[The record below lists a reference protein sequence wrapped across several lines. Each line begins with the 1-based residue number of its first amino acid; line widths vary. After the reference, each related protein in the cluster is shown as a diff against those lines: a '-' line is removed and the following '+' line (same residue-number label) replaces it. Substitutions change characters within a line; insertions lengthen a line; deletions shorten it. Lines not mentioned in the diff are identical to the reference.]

1 MITKDSTETPATVEV
16 SVEAENNIISP
27 LSYEDFNI
35 NGFGYSN
42 YVDLYG
48 AGNGYEDV
56 ERISIMTT
64 NCTAYTEYPDQMS
77 SDTETSRGIKLG
89 DSREQVIAAYG
100 EPRNEVVYRSK
111 AYNHDGLENWISK
124 DRLVSD
130 LLKECKKMNTSLK
143 DELMDLHI
151 NESGLQKI
159 LDKLNKYVSSL
170 SSTKEMSFSKLNE
183 LEKQC
188 KEILNDYDLYKNTS
202 RKTLLTLILKD
213 KVMIVLYILVLLIII
228 ATVTAYMLHI

>member
-1 MITKDSTETPATVEV
+1 MKGTKIMSVFQLFGNLILGISGGIISGIIVSRIFLIQGDFQNQINSFELLLRKLGYTSGMLFGIRTVQEFSYDSDIKMHNEMKKEGISTEEEYYKAH
-16 SVEAENNIISP
+16 I
-27 LSYEDFNI
+27 
-35 NGFGYSN
+35 
-42 YVDLYG
+42 
-48 AGNGYEDV
+48 DV
-56 ERISIMTT
+56 
-64 NCTAYTEYPDQMS
+64 
-77 SDTETSRGIKLG
+77 
-89 DSREQVIAAYG
+89 
-100 EPRNEVVYRSK
+100 
-111 AYNHDGLENWISK
+111 NWISK

-143 DELMDLHI
+143 NELMDLHI

-183 LEKQC
+183 LEKQR

>member
-1 MITKDSTETPATVEV
+1 MKGTKIMSVFQLFWNLILGISGGIISGIIVSRIFLIQGDFQNQEFSYDSDIKMHNEMEKEGISTEEEYYKAH
-16 SVEAENNIISP
+16 I
-27 LSYEDFNI
+27 
-35 NGFGYSN
+35 
-42 YVDLYG
+42 
-48 AGNGYEDV
+48 DV
-56 ERISIMTT
+56 
-64 NCTAYTEYPDQMS
+64 
-77 SDTETSRGIKLG
+77 
-89 DSREQVIAAYG
+89 
-100 EPRNEVVYRSK
+100 
-111 AYNHDGLENWISK
+111 NWISK

>member
-1 MITKDSTETPATVEV
+1 MEKEGISTEEEYYKAH
-16 SVEAENNIISP
+16 I
-27 LSYEDFNI
+27 
-35 NGFGYSN
+35 
-42 YVDLYG
+42 
-48 AGNGYEDV
+48 DV
-56 ERISIMTT
+56 
-64 NCTAYTEYPDQMS
+64 
-77 SDTETSRGIKLG
+77 
-89 DSREQVIAAYG
+89 
-100 EPRNEVVYRSK
+100 
-111 AYNHDGLENWISK
+111 NWISK

-130 LLKECKKMNTSLK
+130 LLKECK

-202 RKTLLTLILKD
+202 RKTLLPLILKD
-213 KVMIVLYILVLLIII
+213 KVMIVLSILLLLVII
-228 ATVTAYMLHI
+228 ATVTAYLLHI

>member
-1 MITKDSTETPATVEV
+1 MHNEMEKEGISTEEEYYKAH
-16 SVEAENNIISP
+16 I
-27 LSYEDFNI
+27 
-35 NGFGYSN
+35 
-42 YVDLYG
+42 
-48 AGNGYEDV
+48 DV
-56 ERISIMTT
+56 
-64 NCTAYTEYPDQMS
+64 
-77 SDTETSRGIKLG
+77 
-89 DSREQVIAAYG
+89 
-100 EPRNEVVYRSK
+100 
-111 AYNHDGLENWISK
+111 NWISK